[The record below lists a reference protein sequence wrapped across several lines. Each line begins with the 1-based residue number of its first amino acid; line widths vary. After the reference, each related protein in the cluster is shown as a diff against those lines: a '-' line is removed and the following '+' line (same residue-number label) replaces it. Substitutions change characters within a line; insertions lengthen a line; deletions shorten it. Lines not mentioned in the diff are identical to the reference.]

1 MLDQE
6 VLVEMYG
13 SVIHHVLHKQGV
25 HKQQDEYG
33 DYYNELYIKLVD
45 LASKFRGN
53 ALDEAERG
61 RFVGYAKPALTRYL
75 WWLLKRD
82 SYRKLEVLTD
92 GSEYEFGHVYQA
104 SELSLVEYMAD
115 AERVLSTE
123 EYEFFKVAADTRW
136 TVTEKAR
143 MLGISRK
150 GYYGKFREIIHNL
163 RLAFNCDV
171 WYI

>member
-13 SVIHHVLHKQGV
+13 SVLHHVLHKQGV
-25 HKQQDEYG
+25 HRQRDEYG

-45 LASKFRGN
+45 LAGKFRGN
-53 ALDEAERG
+53 ALNEAERG

-82 SYRKLEVLTD
+82 SNRKVEVLTE
-92 GSEYEFGHVYQA
+92 GSEQEIGLVDQA

-115 AERVLSTE
+115 AERVLSPE
-123 EYEFFKVAADTRW
+123 EYKFFKVASDTRW

-143 MLGISRK
+143 LLGMSRK
-150 GYYGKFREIIHNL
+150 GYYEWL
-163 RLAFNCDV
+163 RRCSDKIKTAPHLS
-171 WYI
+171 W

>member
-6 VLVEMYG
+6 VLVKMYG

-25 HKQQDEYG
+25 HRQRDEYG

-45 LASKFRGN
+45 LAGKFRGD

-82 SYRKLEVLTD
+82 SYRKVEVLTD
-92 GSEYEFGHVYQA
+92 GSEQEIGLVDQA

-115 AERVLSTE
+115 AERVLIPE
-123 EYEFFKVAADTRW
+123 EYKFFKVASDTRW

-143 MLGISRK
+143 LLGMSRK
-150 GYYGKFREIIHNL
+150 GYYEWL
-163 RLAFNCDV
+163 RRCSDKIKTAPHLS
-171 WYI
+171 W

>member
-6 VLVEMYG
+6 ALVEMYG
-13 SVIHHVLHKQGV
+13 SVVHHVLHKQGV
-25 HKQQDEYG
+25 HRQRDEYG

-45 LASKFRGN
+45 LAGKFRGE

-82 SYRKLEVLTD
+82 SFRKLEVLSD
-92 GSEYEFGHVYQA
+92 GSQHEFGLVDQA

-115 AERVLSTE
+115 AERMLSPE

-150 GYYGKFREIIHNL
+150 GYYEWL
-163 RLAFNCDV
+163 RRCSDKIKTAPHQLR
-171 WYI
+171 

>member
-25 HKQQDEYG
+25 HRQRDEYG

-45 LASKFRGN
+45 LAGKFRGN

-61 RFVGYAKPALTRYL
+61 RFVGYAKPAITRYL
-75 WWLLKRD
+75 WCLLKRD
-82 SYRKLEVLTD
+82 RFRKLEVMSD
-92 GSEYEFGHVYQA
+92 GSQHEFGLVDQA

-115 AERVLSTE
+115 AERMLSPE

-136 TVTEKAR
+136 TVTEKAK
-143 MLGISRK
+143 MLGMSRK
-150 GYYGKFREIIHNL
+150 GYYEWL
-163 RLAFNCDV
+163 RRCADKIKTSSHQLR
-171 WYI
+171 

>member
-45 LASKFRGN
+45 LAGKFRGN

-75 WWLLKRD
+75 WCLLKRD
-82 SYRKLEVLTD
+82 SFRKLEVMSD
-92 GSEYEFGHVYQA
+92 GSQHEFGLVDQA

-115 AERVLSTE
+115 AERMLSPE

-143 MLGISRK
+143 MLGMSRK
-150 GYYGKFREIIHNL
+150 GYYERL
-163 RLAFNCDV
+163 RRCADKIKAAPHQLR
-171 WYI
+171 

>member
-25 HKQQDEYG
+25 HRKRDEYG

-45 LASKFRGN
+45 LAGKFRGD
-53 ALDEAERG
+53 ALDEAERW

-82 SYRKLEVLTD
+82 SYRKLEVPSD
-92 GSEYEFGHVYQA
+92 GSQHEFGLVDQV
-104 SELSLVEYMAD
+104 SELSLVECMAD
-115 AERVLSTE
+115 AERVLSIE
-123 EYEFFKVAADTRW
+123 EYEFFKVAADSQW
-136 TVTEKAR
+136 TVTEKAK
-143 MLGISRK
+143 MLGMSRK
-150 GYYGKFREIIHNL
+150 GYYERL
-163 RLAFNCDV
+163 RRCADKIKTAPHQLR
-171 WYI
+171 

>member
-1 MLDQE
+1 M
-6 VLVEMYG
+6 
-13 SVIHHVLHKQGV
+13 
-25 HKQQDEYG
+25 
-33 DYYNELYIKLVD
+33 
-45 LASKFRGN
+45 
-53 ALDEAERG
+53 DEAERG

-92 GSEYEFGHVYQA
+92 GSHHEFGLVDQSSA
-104 SELSLVEYMAD
+104 LSLVDYMAD
-115 AERVLSTE
+115 AERVLSPE

-150 GYYGKFREIIHNL
+150 GYYGWL
-163 RLAFNCDV
+163 RRCADKIKTAPHQLR
-171 WYI
+171 

>member
-25 HKQQDEYG
+25 RRQRDEYG

-45 LASKFRGN
+45 LAGKFRGN

-92 GSEYEFGHVYQA
+92 GSQHEFVLVDQA

-115 AERVLSTE
+115 AERMLSPE

-136 TVTEKAR
+136 TVTEKAK

-150 GYYGKFREIIHNL
+150 GYYGWL
-163 RLAFNCDV
+163 RRIEVRVGCG
-171 WYI
+171 

>member
-6 VLVEMYG
+6 VLVEMYSG
-13 SVIHHVLHKQGV
+13 VIHHVLHKQGV

-45 LASKFRGN
+45 LAGKFRGN

-61 RFVGYAKPALTRYL
+61 RFVGYAKPGLTRYL

-82 SYRKLEVLTD
+82 SYRKVEVLTD
-92 GSEYEFGHVYQA
+92 GSQQEFGLADQA
-104 SELSLVEYMAD
+104 SEQSLVEYMAD
-115 AERVLSTE
+115 AERVLSPE

-136 TVTEKAR
+136 TVTEKAS
-143 MLGISRK
+143 MLGMSRK
-150 GYYGKFREIIHNL
+150 GYYEWL
-163 RLAFNCDV
+163 RRCAYKIKTASHQLR
-171 WYI
+171 

>member
-25 HKQQDEYG
+25 HRQRDEYG

-45 LASKFRGN
+45 LAGKFRGD

-61 RFVGYAKPALTRYL
+61 RFVGYVKPALTRYL
-75 WWLLKRD
+75 WWLMKRD
-82 SYRKLEVLTD
+82 NYRKLEVLTD
-92 GSEYEFGHVYQA
+92 GSQHEFGLVDQA
-104 SELSLVEYMAD
+104 SGLSLVEYMAD
-115 AERVLSTE
+115 AERVLSPE

-143 MLGISRK
+143 MLRISRK
-150 GYYGKFREIIHNL
+150 GYYEWL
-163 RLAFNCDV
+163 RRCADKIKAAPHLS
-171 WYI
+171 W

>member
-1 MLDQE
+1 ML
-6 VLVEMYG
+6 Y
-13 SVIHHVLHKQGV
+13 KQVV
-25 HKQQDEYG
+25 HRQQDEYG
-33 DYYNELYIKLVD
+33 GYYNELYIKLVD

-82 SYRKLEVLTD
+82 SYRKVEVLTD
-92 GSEYEFGHVYQA
+92 GSQHEFGLVDQV

-136 TVTEKAR
+136 TVTEKAK

-150 GYYGKFREIIHNL
+150 TYYKFLSNL
-163 RLAFNCDV
+163 RG
-171 WYI
+171 YRR

>member
-25 HKQQDEYG
+25 HRQRDEYG

-45 LASKFRGN
+45 LAGKFRGG

-61 RFVGYAKPALTRYL
+61 RFVGYVKPALTRYL

-82 SYRKLEVLTD
+82 SYRKVEVLAD
-92 GSEYEFGHVYQA
+92 GSQHEFGLVGQV

-115 AERVLSTE
+115 AERVLSPE

-136 TVTEKAR
+136 TVTEKAS
-143 MLGISRK
+143 MLGMSRK
-150 GYYGKFREIIHNL
+150 GYYKWL
-163 RLAFNCDV
+163 RRCADKIKTASHLS
-171 WYI
+171 W

>member
-25 HKQQDEYG
+25 HRQRDEYG

-45 LASKFRGN
+45 LAGKFRGD
-53 ALDEAERG
+53 ALDEAERW

-92 GSEYEFGHVYQA
+92 GNQHEFDLVDQA

-115 AERVLSTE
+115 AERVLSPE
-123 EYEFFKVAADTRW
+123 EYEFFKVAADSQW
-136 TVTEKAR
+136 TVTEKAK
-143 MLGISRK
+143 MLGLSRK
-150 GYYGKFREIIHNL
+150 GYYEWL
-163 RLAFNCDV
+163 RRCADKIKTAPHLS
-171 WYI
+171 W